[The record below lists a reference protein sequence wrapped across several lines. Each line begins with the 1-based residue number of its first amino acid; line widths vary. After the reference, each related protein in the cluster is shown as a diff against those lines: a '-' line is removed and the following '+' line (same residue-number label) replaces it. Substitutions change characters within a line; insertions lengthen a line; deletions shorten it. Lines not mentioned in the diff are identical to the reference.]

1 MQHLEHLSLLLRGRR
16 STWSTSVSF
25 CVAGAARGAPP
36 ERSAEVRRGLNSY
49 CGRRLRLR
57 GRRSTWST
65 SVSFSVAGAAR
76 GAPPERSAEVRR
88 GLNNYCGHLWMPA
101 AFAWQAQHLEHL
113 SLILRG
119 RRSTWST
126 SVSFLRGKC
135 STRST
140 SVSFCVAGAAHG
152 APAERSAEVGRPL
165 STVMGS
171 FKGSCSIIIPF
182 CTSIYTSPSTQH
194 HLHTTIYTTSS
205 TQHHLHYI
213 IKHNIINT
221 HHLHY
226 IIKHNIINTTS
237 STHHHLNNTTYTT
250 PSAQHH
256 PHNTI
261 YTTGAA
267 LGTLPSYPFCLI
279 PADTPLV
286 ILRCGL
292 FFVLFR

>member
-1 MQHLEHLSLLLRGRR
+1 MK
-16 STWSTSVSF
+16 
-25 CVAGAARGAPP
+25 
-36 ERSAEVRRGLNSY
+36 
-49 CGRRLRLR
+49 
-57 GRRSTWST
+57 
-65 SVSFSVAGAAR
+65 
-76 GAPPERSAEVRR
+76 
-88 GLNNYCGHLWMPA
+88 
-101 AFAWQAQHLEHL
+101 HL

-119 RRSTWST
+119 WRSTWST

-152 APAERSAEVGRPL
+152 APAERSAEVRRQL

-182 CTSIYTSPSTQH
+182 CTSTHH
-194 HLHTTIYTTSS
+194 HLHNTIYTTSS

-237 STHHHLNNTTYTT
+237 STHHHLNNTIYTT

-256 PHNTI
+256 PHNTHHLHYRCSTWSTAI
-261 YTTGAA
+261 
-267 LGTLPSYPFCLI
+267 LPLLPHS
-279 PADTPLV
+279 DTPLV
-286 ILRCGL
+286 IFRCGL

>member
-1 MQHLEHLSLLLRGRR
+1 MQHLEHLSLILHGRR

-36 ERSAEVRRGLNSY
+36 ERSAEVRRGLSNY

-88 GLNNYCGHLWMPA
+88 GLSNYCGRRLR
-101 AFAWQAQHLEHL
+101 
-113 SLILRG
+113 LRG

-140 SVSFCVAGAAHG
+140 SVSFCVAGAVHG
-152 APAERSAEVGRPL
+152 APAERSAEVRRRL

-182 CTSIYTSPSTQH
+182 CTSTHH
-194 HLHTTIYTTSS
+194 HLHNTIYTPPSTLHRRHSTIYTTSS
-205 TQHHLHYI
+205 ITTSS
-213 IKHNIINT
+213 T
-221 HHLHY
+221 HTIY
-226 IIKHNIINTTS
+226 TTSSNTTS
-237 STHHHLNNTTYTT
+237 STQPH
-250 PSAQHH
+250 QHI
-256 PHNTI
+256 TI
-261 YTTGAA
+261 
-267 LGTLPSYPFCLI
+267 
-279 PADTPLV
+279 
-286 ILRCGL
+286 
-292 FFVLFR
+292 